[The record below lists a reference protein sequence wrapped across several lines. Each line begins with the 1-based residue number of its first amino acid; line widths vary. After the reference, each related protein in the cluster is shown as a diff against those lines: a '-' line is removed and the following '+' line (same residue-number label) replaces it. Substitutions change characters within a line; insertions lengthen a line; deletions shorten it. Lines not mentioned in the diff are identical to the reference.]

1 MKKAKM
7 MSKPIVIPKFTL
19 STNTA
24 VLPSAVFVHHNAL
37 PLVIGRVF
45 TSLSDANEIRKH
57 LPSHLAAGASSN
69 DGRFHLVIVFSE
81 SLTHDQINKLA
92 NIASRML
99 DWYIHN
105 GRKINE

>member
-1 MKKAKM
+1 MKTITKT
-7 MSKPIVIPKFTL
+7 MSKLIIIPKFTL
-19 STNTA
+19 SANTA

-37 PLVIGRVF
+37 PLVIGRIYN
-45 TSLSDANEIRKH
+45 SLAEATEIRKH

-69 DGRFHLVIVFSE
+69 DGRFHLVIVFTE
-81 SLTHDQINKLA
+81 SLTPEQVNKLP

-105 GRKINE
+105 GINQ